1 MAILGESEE
10 KKPDSTRTHVNDSAR
25 IEALRERLYSRG
37 NPSEAFSRHDL
48 ERTAHTTKEVSD
60 VEIPPALPPDI
71 SPLPHL
77 YTPPPMPL
85 TSSRSSFRSTFA
97 LVGIIFFIGAL
108 AVSSAFL
115 FLGNDATSGNNIS
128 IDVSGPLTVA
138 GGETMNLQ
146 IAIGNQ
152 NTLPIESATLII
164 TYPRGAQS
172 TTDAGKELF
181 TERQELNRIGN
192 GEVVNVPVQL
202 LMYGEQDE
210 EKEVKVLVE
219 YRVQGSNSI
228 FFKEA
233 LPFTFKISSSPIII
247 NFNGVERTPSGQET
261 ELEVVIQ
268 SNTKEPLT
276 NLLVRAT
283 YPRGFDFTASVPE
296 TASGQDTWKIKSLKP
311 GESQVI
317 KIRGLVSGNDGE
329 ENTFEI
335 EVGVANERDAL
346 SLASTLSTGKMN
358 IIIERPFL
366 DVKVL
371 VNGKDTETVVI
382 DPTGIANVSVQFKN
396 ALDTVVYDGVV
407 YVELEGNALDEIDVD
422 AQNGYYDSI
431 KNTVKWDSIDSPQFR
446 ELAPGESH
454 SVTFSVDPRDDIKAT
469 PEIRFRVT
477 IQGNRVSEGRVP
489 EQVVGTVARI
499 IKIASITKLSTSALY
514 SEGPF
519 RNTGPIP
526 PVAEKTTQ
534 YTYLLSLKNGTNP
547 ITGAEVSAVMPQYM
561 TWLDL
566 VSEDDDVIYNPS
578 TRSIK
583 WNVGEMAAGAY
594 EEVWIQVSFLPS
606 LSLVGETPTILETQ
620 RFRATDRFTGTV
632 IRSDAPALTTRLQND
647 PDPKALNG
655 TVQER

>member
-1 MAILGESEE
+1 MANPEESEE
-10 KKPDSTRTHVNDSAR
+10 KKPDSTRTHVSDSAR

-37 NPSEAFSRHDL
+37 NTAEAFSRHEL
-48 ERTAHTTKEVSD
+48 EPTAHTTPEASE
-60 VEIPPALPPDI
+60 VEIPPI
-71 SPLPHL
+71 VSEHVSPLPHL
-77 YTPPPMPL
+77 YTPPPMSHAS
-85 TSSRSSFRSTFA
+85 TRSSFRSKFA
-97 LVGIIFFIGAL
+97 LLGIIFFIGAL

-115 FLGNDATSGNNIS
+115 FLGNDSISGNNIS

-146 IAIGNQ
+146 IAVGNQ
-152 NTLPIESATLII
+152 NKLPIESATLII

-181 TERQELNRIGN
+181 TVRRELNRIGN
-192 GEVVNVPVQL
+192 GEVVNIPAQL
-202 LMYGEQDE
+202 LIYGEQNE
-210 EKEVKVLVE
+210 EKQVKVSVE

-233 LPFTFKISSSPIII
+233 LPFTFKISSSPVII
-247 NFNGVERTPSGQET
+247 NINGVERTPSGQEV
-261 ELEVVIQ
+261 ELEVVVQ

-276 NLLVRAT
+276 NLLMRAS

-311 GESQVI
+311 GESYTI
-317 KIRGLVSGNDGE
+317 KIRGLVVGNE
-329 ENTFEI
+329 NEANTFKI
-335 EVGVANERDAL
+335 EVGVPNERDAL
-346 SLASTLSTGKMN
+346 SLASILSTGETN

-371 VNGKDTETVVI
+371 VNGDDGETVVVN
-382 DPTGIANVSVQFKN
+382 PSGGANVNVQFKN

-407 YVELEGNALDEIDVD
+407 YVELEGNALDEIDVN
-422 AQNGYYDSI
+422 AQKGYYDSI
-431 KNTVKWDSIDSPQFR
+431 KNTIKWDSIDSPELR

-454 SVTFSVDPRDDIKAT
+454 SVSFSVNPRNDIKAT

-489 EQVVGTVARI
+489 EQVVGTVERT
-499 IKIASITKLSTSALY
+499 IKVASVTKFTTAALY
-514 SEGPF
+514 SDGPF

-526 PVAEKTTQ
+526 PIAEKTTQ
-534 YTYLLSLKNGTNP
+534 YTYLLTLKNGTNP
-547 ITGAEVSAVMPQYM
+547 ITGAEVTAVMPPYM

-566 VSEDDDVIYNPS
+566 VSDNNDVIYNPS
-578 TRSIK
+578 TRSLK
-583 WNVGEMAAGAY
+583 WNVGEMGAGAY
-594 EEVWIQVSFLPS
+594 REVWIQVSFLSS
-606 LSLVGETPTILETQ
+606 LSQVGKSPTILETQ

-632 IRSDAPALTTRLQND
+632 IRSEAPALTTNLKDD
-647 PDPKALNG
+647 PDPTAHNG
-655 TVQER
+655 TVRER